1 MAELSADDVR
11 AIVGP
16 LSDIVVAEIIATG
29 ISPDELAQAYAR
41 VKRDK
46 KTHDPGPPLEPG
58 PFAQVVEIL
67 ERLDHEGLL
76 GEAGSRLQ

>member
-1 MAELSADDVR
+1 MAELSPDEVR

-16 LSDIVVAEIIATG
+16 MGDVVVAEIIATG
-29 ISPDELAQAYAR
+29 IGPEELAKAYER

-58 PFAQVVEIL
+58 PYAEVVELL